1 MEYLDQGSFLVL
13 LIISGVK
20 QRDQLA
26 AESNAFMCS
35 GTHIVQK
42 DCLPSAL
49 NTFVEAVTRCDPPI
63 QARTIFRHFAF
74 CLILLFTTY

>member
-1 MEYLDQGSFLVL
+1 M
-13 LIISGVK
+13 K

-63 QARTIFRHFAF
+63 HARRIFRHFAF
-74 CLILLFTTY
+74 LSDPPLHYILMNLVMIK

>member
-1 MEYLDQGSFLVL
+1 M
-13 LIISGVK
+13 K

-63 QARTIFRHFAF
+63 QARAIFTHVARFTFVAGPLLPYLLIAF
-74 CLILLFTTY
+74 KS

>member
-1 MEYLDQGSFLVL
+1 MLLIFDHLLKVL

-63 QARTIFRHFAF
+63 QARTIF
-74 CLILLFTTY
+74 FTTY